1 MPDRADYGS
10 DNLARHHVVK
20 PELTGRGH
28 AVRTR
33 VKDGCELDRLAM
45 KGWIN
50 PYQHS
55 AGASLSRD
63 LHGARLLGVKTTSFG
78 QSISG
83 GTPGD
88 AQATAM
94 DRVGDAIRKLDW
106 TVGEPIRLLTVN
118 ACLSLVE
125 LSALDDLLAVRQ
137 GLDALVHHYDRRP
150 APLLRSEDLIA

>member
-10 DNLARHHVVK
+10 DDLARHHVVK

-83 GTPGD
+83 GTPGE
-88 AQATAM
+88 AQNTAL
-94 DRVGDAIRKLDW
+94 DRVGDAIRKLDFI
-106 TVGEPIRLLTVN
+106 VGEPSCWRCARGWMPWCTTTTG
-118 ACLSLVE
+118 A
-125 LSALDDLLAVRQ
+125 
-137 GLDALVHHYDRRP
+137 RP
-150 APLLRSEDLIA
+150 RCCAART